1 MKNKNFKRILIP
13 AVLLIICGVL
23 LFTVTSNSPN
33 AEPKPTPTSTAEKD
47 LESIVSYNAEQAL
60 QLVNVNIEEQLSE
73 EEITQL
79 EATTDSISETD
90 ENGNPVKIALI
101 AIQKL
106 PVTFD
111 VENSTNFVKEFIQ
124 NPSQEGND
132 WEFKEANEEEFEP
145 DTGIVKSIIAWEGGE
160 NPVNPAVLTFTWK
173 KVIENEQITGYELHI
188 QAQAS

>member
-13 AVLLIICGVL
+13 ALLLIICGVL
-23 LFTVTSNSPN
+23 LFTVTQNNPN
-33 AEPKPTPTSTAEKD
+33 VTPEPTPTSTAEKD

-60 QLVNVNIEEQLSE
+60 QLVNVNIEDQLSD
-73 EEITQL
+73 EEIAKL

-90 ENGNPVKIALI
+90 ENGKPVKIALI

-106 PVTFD
+106 PATFD
-111 VENSTNFVKEFIQ
+111 VENSANFVKEFVQ
-124 NPSQEGND
+124 NPSQEGNN
-132 WEFKEANEEEFEP
+132 WEFKEATEEEFEP
-145 DTGIVKSIIAWEGGE
+145 ETGIVKSIIAWESGE

-173 KVIENEQITGYELHI
+173 KVIENEQTVGYELHI

>member
-13 AVLLIICGVL
+13 ALLLIICGVL
-23 LFTVTSNSPN
+23 LFTVTQNNPN
-33 AEPKPTPTSTAEKD
+33 VTPEPTPTSTAEKD

-60 QLVNVNIEEQLSE
+60 QLVNVNIEDQLSD
-73 EEITQL
+73 EEIAKL

-90 ENGNPVKIALI
+90 ENGKPVKIALI

-106 PVTFD
+106 PTTFD
-111 VENSTNFVKEFIQ
+111 VENSANFVKEFVQ
-124 NPSQEGND
+124 NPSQEGNN
-132 WEFKEANEEEFEP
+132 WEFKEATEEEFEP
-145 DTGIVKSIIAWEGGE
+145 ETGIVKSIIAWESGE

-173 KVIENEQITGYELHI
+173 KVIENEQTVGYELHI

>member
-13 AVLLIICGVL
+13 ALLLLICGVL
-23 LFTVTSNSPN
+23 LFTVTQNNPN
-33 AEPKPTPTSTAEKD
+33 VTPEPTPTSTAEKD

-60 QLVNVNIEEQLSE
+60 QLVNVNIEDQLSD
-73 EEITQL
+73 EEIAEL

-90 ENGNPVKIALI
+90 ENGKPVKIALI

-106 PVTFD
+106 PATFD
-111 VENSTNFVKEFIQ
+111 VENSANFVKEFVQ
-124 NPSQEGND
+124 NPSQEGNN
-132 WEFKEANEEEFEP
+132 WEFKEATEEEFEP
-145 DTGIVKSIIAWEGGE
+145 ETGIVKSIIAWESGE

-173 KVIENEQITGYELHI
+173 KVIENEQIVGYELHI